1 MTDQQLH
8 RNPFPNVTFGDH
20 HTNIGKI
27 DWDERC
33 LHEVKRYSFMLN
45 NRYDLDGFII
55 LQSSTKKHR
64 IKNEELTKV
73 VYEYKT
79 KSYHTV
85 FNREVSKDELD
96 SYLAWLC
103 LTIKDLKLIEWYLL
117 QNTKQTYTLRCGFK
131 GRKKPPRIVFKY
143 GNQDKMIAEF
153 LDNRQFILDFLN
165 GENRNDQDLL

>member
-1 MTDQQLH
+1 MRNQQLNH
-8 RNPFPNVTFGDH
+8 NPFPNVILADWH
-20 HTNIGKI
+20 VDIVKI

-103 LTIKDLKLIEWYLL
+103 LTIWDLNLIRWYLL
-117 QNTKQTYTLRCGFK
+117 QNTKQTYTLRHGFK
-131 GRKKPPRIVFKY
+131 GKKKPPRIVCRY

-153 LDNRQFILDFLN
+153 L
-165 GENRNDQDLL
+165 ENREYILNFPKVKQK